1 MNILNDIMATVSP
14 PPEPVDIPEDEPAVP
29 ETLIRFIERF
39 ATTLVELGFPRMP
52 ARVFTVLLSTDD
64 GRLTAAEL
72 AAVLDISPAAVSGA
86 VRYLSQVG
94 LVSRERVPGSRRDH
108 YVLYDDVWYTAL
120 VTKDH
125 RLRRLSDQLRTGIDL
140 LGRDT
145 PAGRRLV
152 ENLDF
157 FEFVDTEL
165 GLMLERWNAR
175 RTGQS
180 GTGGSA
186 PSPALD

>member
-1 MNILNDIMATVSP
+1 MVPTSP
-14 PPEPVDIPEDEPAVP
+14 PSEPADVPADIPAVP
-29 ETLIRFIERF
+29 ETLGRFIERF

-72 AAVLDISPAAVSGA
+72 ADALDISPAAVSGA

-108 YVLYDDVWYTAL
+108 YVLFDDVWYTAL
-120 VTKDH
+120 VTKDR
-125 RLRRLSDQLRTGIDL
+125 RLRRLADQLRAGIDL
-140 LGRDT
+140 LGQET
-145 PAGRRLV
+145 VAGQRLA
-152 ENLDF
+152 ENLTF

-165 GLMLERWNAR
+165 SLMLERWNAR
-175 RTGQS
+175 KAEQYGAER
-180 GTGGSA
+180 SA
-186 PSPALD
+186 PPPSPSLD